1 MKTRTLQAAFIISLS
16 LASIGSKAHT
26 AQITSGKKYLS
37 NYADYDATE
46 TNVSDLNEELKA
58 KDKIIAHPNSEEL
71 LDELN
76 IARDL
81 KEKKHDHF
89 EINKW
94 KPSYRK
100 LLKEKGEKWS
110 TAHRQAKDS
119 LVEYLAKL
127 ALAFI
132 NLPEN
137 HDSFEKVKEEFIAQH
152 PEHNKKKLT
161 ESYHNQLSLISNA
174 CHPELIKGR
183 ILPKKASFLAKLL
196 KPTGSIKFED
206 RMRFIGITVEPQK
219 WNIQADYSIAQLR
232 AGNIYTARK
241 ENEKL
246 LKKSSKLSE
255 GKGLG
260 LNYRMEGNVRTY
272 KSVNREFLIH
282 RALIEAHAKK
292 HQEAKEFLSK
302 ALEIH
307 EVDEIQKRQSVIIRQ
322 IESLIKSSGK

>member
-1 MKTRTLQAAFIISLS
+1 MNKKKIKLVAFSFIFGFAFLNHS
-16 LASIGSKAHT
+16 LAT
-26 AQITSGKKYLS
+26 
-37 NYADYDATE
+37 
-46 TNVSDLNEELKA
+46 
-58 KDKIIAHPNSEEL
+58 DKIIAAPNPKEF
-71 LDELN
+71 LDALN

-81 KEKKHDHF
+81 KQKKHDHF

-100 LLKEKGEKWS
+100 LLKEKGKNGQRLIGRRKTLWS
-110 TAHRQAKDS
+110 NIWPDLLEAYVH
-119 LVEYLAKL
+119 
-127 ALAFI
+127 
-132 NLPEN
+132 LPEN

-183 ILPKKASFLAKLL
+183 ILLKKASFLAKLL

-255 GKGLG
+255 GKGRG
-260 LNYRMEGNVRTY
+260 LNYRIEGNVRTY
-272 KSVNREFLIH
+272 KSLNREFLIH
-282 RALIEAHAKK
+282 RALIEAHKK
-292 HQEAKEFLSK
+292 HQGS
-302 ALEIH
+302 
-307 EVDEIQKRQSVIIRQ
+307 
-322 IESLIKSSGK
+322 